1 MGGVV
6 SLAASLTPIFSARP
20 SASLELNS
28 PLHQL
33 SAAAVRY
40 RIAVG
45 PLAGRK
51 TMSLRNPGGDGRR
64 LQNPEKPAL
73 ECLYIVIQAG
83 GASASLGSG

>member
-1 MGGVV
+1 M
-6 SLAASLTPIFSARP
+6 R
-20 SASLELNS
+20 
-28 PLHQL
+28 H
-33 SAAAVRY
+33 

-51 TMSLRNPGGDGRR
+51 TMSLHNPGGDGRR
-64 LQNPEKPAL
+64 LQNLEKPAL